1 MQISLKRGGLHR
13 LFVFSVAYMVGA
25 SACYWPLK
33 LAPDLVSP
41 ESGLTVG
48 TYVYLPDTQLV
59 AQLLE
64 SDSAGLQTAVKDQIP
79 NRQLQLTGVFSERH
93 GGGYALI
100 SIDGKSSKSY
110 KVGSNVYADLVL
122 QSLNPRSAILSSGP
136 GKPESM
142 LLELKK
148 R

>member
-1 MQISLKRGGLHR
+1 
-13 LFVFSVAYMVGA
+13 MVGA
-25 SACYWPLK
+25 SASYWPLK
-33 LAPDLVSP
+33 RTPDLYLP
-41 ESGLTVG
+41 ESGLVVG
-48 TYVYLPDTQLV
+48 AYVYLPDTQLV
-59 AQLLE
+59 ARLLE
-64 SDSAGLQTAVKDQIP
+64 GGSAEFSTEVKAQIP
-79 NRQLQLTGVFSERH
+79 NRQLQLTGVFGERH